1 MGGIPTKGRFAQ
13 RKKRFMSLLSV
24 AVALGGAR
32 QAGWELQLVDPNFK
46 VCGILT
52 QQITSYYTLFQTGY
66 KL

>member
-46 VCGILT
+46 VWYPDTTNHIIL
-52 QQITSYYTLFQTGY
+52 YTLSNW
-66 KL
+66 L